1 MLDRR
6 KLLRAGGVLAMSAA
20 GAAATGSASAA
31 IRATGTA
38 PDWAGLRETLT
49 GDVVLPGDASYESAK
64 QLAIGE
70 FDALL
75 PQSVVHAETAEDV
88 RKAVRFAL
96 DNGVRPRVRSGGH
109 NFLGWS
115 SSEEG
120 FILDVRRLNHVTG
133 GGSPTVHV
141 GPGTLSIEA
150 TNALKQH
157 NQQLVTGTCHDVAVG
172 GFLSGGGLGFQS
184 RGFGIGSDRV
194 VSAKVVLADGRLVT
208 ASDISNPD
216 LFWAL
221 RGGGGGNFG
230 VVVDFEIR
238 PIEAP
243 RMVFYE
249 QVWDWADAEKFLT
262 AWQQWY
268 VNTPRRSTGQ
278 VIVVQP
284 DAGSGNPPVV
294 LQQGAYYGTREQAD
308 AGLAELASLVG
319 AKPATSR
326 VLDLPFSDGMQ
337 YVYGLAEGGS
347 HPRTQWQRMRAR
359 LVSKPL
365 GSSGT
370 AAALKAFEADP
381 RSGQT
386 RYLSF
391 MGLGGAVG
399 GLAPGATAFVHRSAL
414 FHVGYGV
421 ALGSAQPSAE
431 DADAAVD
438 WAGKGFTVIDP
449 LSDGESYINFP
460 DQYLGGWQHAY
471 YGANYDRLKALKQAY
486 DPGRLFDFPRAIG
499 N

>member
-6 KLLRAGGVLAMSAA
+6 KLLRAGGVLAVSAT
-20 GAAATGSASAA
+20 GAAVTTSASAA
-31 IRATGTA
+31 IRATGSA
-38 PDWAGLRETLT
+38 PDWERLRGALT
-49 GDVVLPGDASYESAK
+49 GDVVLPGDTAYESAK

-70 FDALL
+70 FDSLL
-75 PQSVVHAETAEDV
+75 PQGVVYAETAQDV
-88 RKAVRFAL
+88 QKAVRFAVA
-96 DNGVRPRVRSGGH
+96 NGIKPRVRSGGH

-115 SSEEG
+115 SSADG
-120 FILDVRRLNHVTG
+120 FILDVRRLNHVSG

-141 GPGTLSIEA
+141 GPGTWSIEA
-150 TNALKQH
+150 MKALKPH
-157 NQQLVTGTCHDVAVG
+157 NQQMVTGTCHDVAVG

-208 ASDISNPD
+208 ASETSNPD

-230 VVVDFEIR
+230 VVVDFEVR
-238 PIEAP
+238 PIDAP

-249 QVWDWADAEKFLT
+249 QTWDWADAEKFLT

-268 VNTPRRSTGQ
+268 VDTPRRSNSQ
-278 VIVVQP
+278 VIVIQP
-284 DAGSGNPPVV
+284 DAGSGNPPIV
-294 LQQGAYYGTREQAD
+294 LQQGAYYGTRAQAD

-319 AKPATSR
+319 AKPAGSR
-326 VLDLPFSDGMQ
+326 VLDLAFSDGME

-359 LVSKPL
+359 LVGKPL

-381 RSGQT
+381 RAGQT

-399 GLAPGATAFVHRSAL
+399 DLAPDATAFVHRGAL

-421 ALGSAQPSAE
+421 ALGSAAPSA
-431 DADAAVD
+431 DDAAAAVN
-438 WAGKGFTVIDP
+438 WATQGFTTIDP

-460 DQYLGGWQHAY
+460 DQYLGGWHHAY
-471 YGANYDRLKALKQAY
+471 YGANYDRLKALKRAY
-486 DPGRLFDFPRAIG
+486 DPCRLFDFPRAIG